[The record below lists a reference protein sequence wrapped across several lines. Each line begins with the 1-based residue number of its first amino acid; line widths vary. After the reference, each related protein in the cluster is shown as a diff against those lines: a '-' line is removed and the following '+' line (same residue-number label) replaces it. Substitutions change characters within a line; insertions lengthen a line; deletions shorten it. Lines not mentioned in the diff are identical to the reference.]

1 MGSVAWRARAGVLVL
16 LGALVVHELRY
27 LLAGQ
32 HPDAHSHAYMGR
44 LVPFVSA
51 LLLLAAVEFLARLA
65 LRRRVQTHALEA
77 GGVRWLALGTIL
89 LGIFAVQETAEV
101 FFEHGRLDLADSLIV
116 HGGWLGAPLSFAVA
130 AVIALLL
137 RGANALLARAVH
149 VRVQRPGAPERYR
162 LLPRRSGA
170 AVPVIARNLAGR
182 APPSFVN

>member
-1 MGSVAWRARAGVLVL
+1 MGSAAWRARAGVLVL

-27 LLAGQ
+27 VLAGQ
-32 HPDAHSHAYMGR
+32 HPDEHAHAYMGR
-44 LVPFVSA
+44 LVPVVSA
-51 LLLLAAVEFLARLA
+51 LLLLAAIEFLARLT
-65 LRRRVQTHALEA
+65 RRSRVRTDAFTA

-89 LGIFAVQETAEV
+89 LAIFSAQETAEV
-101 FFEHGRLDLADSLIV
+101 LFEHGRLDIADSLIV

-137 RGANALLARAVH
+137 RGASALLARTG
-149 VRVQRPGAPERYR
+149 RVQLLRARAPQRYR

-170 AVPVIARNLAGR
+170 GVPVIARNLAGR

>member
-1 MGSVAWRARAGVLVL
+1 LL

-27 LLAGQ
+27 VLAGQ
-32 HPDAHSHAYMGR
+32 HPDEHAHVYMGP
-44 LVPFVSA
+44 LAPFVFG
-51 LLLLAAVEFLARLA
+51 LGLLAAIEFLVRLTR
-65 LRRRVQTHALEA
+65 RRRVRADALAA

-89 LGIFAVQETAEV
+89 LAIFSVQEIAEV
-101 FFEHGRLDLADSLIV
+101 LVEHGRLDITDSLVV

-137 RGANALLARAVH
+137 RGAKALLARTAH
-149 VRVQRPGAPERYR
+149 VRVQRARAPEGYR

-170 AVPVIARNLAGR
+170 GVPVIARNLAGR

>member
-1 MGSVAWRARAGVLVL
+1 METAAWRVRAGVLVL
-16 LGALVVHELRY
+16 CGALVVHELRY
-27 LLAGQ
+27 LVAGAEAN
-32 HPDAHSHAYMGR
+32 AHAHAYMGR

-51 LLLLAAVEFLARLA
+51 LLLLAAIEFVARLTH
-65 LRRRVQTHALEA
+65 RGRVQGRALEA

-89 LGIFAVQETAEV
+89 LAIFVAQETAEV

-130 AVIALLL
+130 AVLALLL
-137 RGANALLARAVH
+137 RGASALLARTGHVPVH
-149 VRVQRPGAPERYR
+149 RAEGPECYG

-170 AVPVIARNLAGR
+170 GVPVIARNLAGR

>member
-1 MGSVAWRARAGVLVL
+1 MGSAAWRVRAGILVL

-27 LLAGQ
+27 VLAGQ
-32 HPDAHSHAYMGR
+32 HPDAHAHAYMGR

-51 LLLLAAVEFLARLA
+51 LLLLAGIEFIARFMR
-65 LRRRVQTHALEA
+65 RRRVRADALAA

-89 LGIFAVQETAEV
+89 LAIFAAQETAEV
-101 FFEHGRLDLADSLIV
+101 LFEHGRLDIADALVV
-116 HGGWLGAPLSFAVA
+116 HGGWLGAPIAFAVA

-137 RGANALLARAVH
+137 RGASALLARAAH
-149 VRVQRPGAPERYR
+149 VRARRVAAPDRYS
-162 LLPRRSGA
+162 LLRRRTGA